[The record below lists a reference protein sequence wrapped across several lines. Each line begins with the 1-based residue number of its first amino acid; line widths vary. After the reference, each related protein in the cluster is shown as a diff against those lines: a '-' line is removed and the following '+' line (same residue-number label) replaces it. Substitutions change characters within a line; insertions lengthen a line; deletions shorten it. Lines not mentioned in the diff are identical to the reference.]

1 MSVILLMSKR
11 LFLYAGPFDRFP
23 LSWQKKSNSA
33 VTPEV
38 QGWPICEMSLT
49 VLGIVLLPAT
59 MLKQTCL
66 LLACLAA
73 CLPASLG
80 LRLLPDMEEQCSQPL
95 GLQDGSIRD
104 SQLTASSSYQP
115 SLVGPSKARLHSELG
130 GGAWCPRSPVS
141 GLTETPEWIQV
152 DLGAEHII
160 TGLITQGRF
169 AHGLGQ
175 EFAEHFMVQVWREGM
190 QVWEDYR
197 DDQGGRLLPGNTNT
211 FSPAEIPLTEGPLI
225 ASKIRILPF
234 SHHPRTVC
242 VRLELLGCL
251 YTGSFFSVLTANSP
265 SANDSASLQRA
276 LQVDDW
282 NEATFLGAAVGIL
295 VTVSLAAAAAV
306 VLVLVRNRV
315 HRKSLATFSRY
326 SGSQTDSRGSI
337 RPGGSCQGSLP
348 SQASFIDTRTRT
360 RIRSTPSLPPDPP
373 PLVSPS
379 PPSPRSLSPPTHSP
393 LPSPPVVPSST
404 MATPQ
409 RDLSA
414 QRAALQATLAARTLH

>member
-1 MSVILLMSKR
+1 
-11 LFLYAGPFDRFP
+11 
-23 LSWQKKSNSA
+23 
-33 VTPEV
+33 
-38 QGWPICEMSLT
+38 MSLT

-73 CLPASLG
+73 CLPPSLG

-265 SANDSASLQRA
+265 SANDTASLQRA

>member
-1 MSVILLMSKR
+1 
-11 LFLYAGPFDRFP
+11 
-23 LSWQKKSNSA
+23 
-33 VTPEV
+33 
-38 QGWPICEMSLT
+38 MSLT
-49 VLGIVLLPAT
+49 CQRIVVLAT
-59 MLKQTCL
+59 HIQTCL
-66 LLACLAA
+66 ALTFLLLMLAL
-73 CLPASLG
+73 LPPFPSCQA
-80 LRLLPDMEEQCSQPL
+80 LRLLPDMEEACSQPL
-95 GLQDGSIRD
+95 GIQDGSIRD

-115 SLVGPSKARLHSELG
+115 SLVGPSKARLNSEMG

-175 EFAEHFMVQVWREGM
+175 EFAEHFMVQVWREGR

-197 DDQGGRLLPGNTNT
+197 DAQGGRLLPGNTNT

-225 ASKIRILPF
+225 GSKIRILPF

-242 VRLELLGCL
+242 LRLELRGCL
-251 YTGSFFSVLTANSP
+251 YTGSFFSLLTANSA
-265 SANDSASLQRA
+265 SINDSASLQRA

-295 VTVSLAAAAAV
+295 ITVSLAAAAAV

-393 LPSPPVVPSST
+393 LASSPVGPSH

-414 QRAALQATLAARTLH
+414 QRAALQASLAARTLH

>member
-1 MSVILLMSKR
+1 MSVTSQRIATLTTTCPALSSLL
-11 LFLYAGPFDRFP
+11 
-23 LSWQKKSNSA
+23 
-33 VTPEV
+33 
-38 QGWPICEMSLT
+38 
-49 VLGIVLLPAT
+49 LL
-59 MLKQTCL
+59 L
-66 LLACLAA
+66 LLASLPSCLA
-73 CLPASLG
+73 
-80 LRLLPDMEEQCSQPL
+80 LRLLPDMEEPCSQPL

-175 EFAEHFMVQVWREGM
+175 EFAEHFMVQIWREGRH
-190 QVWEDYR
+190 VWEDYR
-197 DDQGGRLLPGNTNT
+197 DAQGGRLLPGNTNT
-211 FSPAEIPLTEGPLI
+211 FSPTEIPLTEGPLI

-242 VRLELLGCL
+242 LRLELRGCL
-251 YTGSFFSVLTANSP
+251 YTGSFFSLLTANSP
-265 SANDSASLQRA
+265 SVNDSASLQRA

-295 VTVSLAAAAAV
+295 ITVSLAAAAAV

-337 RPGGSCQGSLP
+337 SFGRPGGSCQGSLP

-379 PPSPRSLSPPTHSP
+379 PPSPRSLSPPSHSP
-393 LPSPPVVPSST
+393 LASSPVASSSP

-414 QRAALQATLAARTLH
+414 QRAALQASLARRTLH